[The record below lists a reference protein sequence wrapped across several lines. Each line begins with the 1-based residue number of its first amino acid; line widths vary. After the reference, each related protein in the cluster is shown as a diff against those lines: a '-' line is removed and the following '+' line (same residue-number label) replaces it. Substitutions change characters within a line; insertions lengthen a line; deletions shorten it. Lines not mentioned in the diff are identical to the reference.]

1 MNRENAEILSQKV
14 VTILKDIRIEKGIT
28 KLEISNKTGI
38 SRTAITLIEN
48 KKNSPTLRTLVM
60 ISSCLDIDLTDV
72 IHKAQ
77 TMMNTK

>member
-1 MNRENAEILSQKV
+1 MNREEAEILSQNV
-14 VTILKDIRIEKGIT
+14 VTILKNIRIEKGIT

-48 KKNSPTLRTLVM
+48 KRNSPTLRTLAM
-60 ISSCLDIDLTDV
+60 ISSCLEIDLKDV

-77 TMMNTK
+77 IIINSK